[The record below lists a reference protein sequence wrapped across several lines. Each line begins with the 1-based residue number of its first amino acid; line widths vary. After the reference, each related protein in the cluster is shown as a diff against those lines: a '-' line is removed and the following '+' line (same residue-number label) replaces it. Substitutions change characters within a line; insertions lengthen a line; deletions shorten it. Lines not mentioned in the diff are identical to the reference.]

1 MDRRRCKLMK
11 NILLILLLLLPAC
24 TESDAWM
31 SPVMVGSSVP
41 PAGDGWIGWGSEDA
55 VDWTISAPRQYWTPY
70 TTTTSG
76 NVRYAH
82 IWVVDGNGMTTC
94 LSLHSTDGTKL
105 LSGSA
110 ALSDDTEGWEV
121 IDMGGTYPLV
131 AATSYL
137 LAIQR
142 DGSDIVIGRNT
153 GGPDLIYVDYD
164 DYGCGQVIGEGT
176 APVGDTESDTRSI
189 TIVFDN
195 TATAAPSTP

>member
-1 MDRRRCKLMK
+1 MRNM
-11 NILLILLLLLPAC
+11 LLLLPLLGILGCNPA
-24 TESDAWM
+24 DAQWM
-31 SPVMVGSSVP
+31 VIGSGTATGGGVS
-41 PAGDGWIGWGSEDA
+41 DGWIGWGSEDA

-82 IWVVDGNGMTTC
+82 IWVVDGNGITTC
-94 LSLHSTDGTKL
+94 LSLHSSDGTKL

-137 LAIQR
+137 FAIQR
-142 DGSDIVIGRNT
+142 DGADIVIGRNT

-164 DYGCGQVIGEGT
+164 GYGCGQVIGEGT